1 MNKLLNYWNFLIAI
15 GIDDSTQQKEK
26 KYVRFTN
33 VITLLTVIAILLYI
47 PYSIIQ
53 SYYLLSALQF
63 LDACCVIAVL
73 WLNHKQFHKIARHAY
88 LFVINAFVLINSCFI
103 GHASGVHEFFYIS
116 YVVPF
121 LLFSVRD
128 YKNIVAGVLLAIVS
142 FNIYLHIYPFFVQFN
157 LDAVTQHTIFNL
169 NMWMKFVLFGM
180 AIYILAYYNFYTE
193 TELEDLNEKL
203 KEQAVELKRSNED
216 LEQFAYVISHDL
228 KAPVRNI
235 SSFMNLL
242 LTRTANVSEDA
253 KVFMQHS
260 KESADRLARQI
271 DDMLSYCKVDR
282 NLPPTSNVDLV
293 DLITTIK
300 AELNAKISERKALVT
315 IEGELPVMKNVHAS
329 LMYHVFQNLIT
340 NALKFNTAENPTIKI
355 SCSQKDNETVYSVSD
370 NGIGIDTKFS
380 DKIFQMFKRLHSSEQ
395 YEGSGIGLAVC
406 KKIINFYNGNI
417 WLESSPGNGT
427 TFFFTFS
434 KAAEQ
439 KPEPRTASVVKRMLP
454 ILKAA

>member
-15 GIDDSTQQKEK
+15 GIDDSTQQKEN

-53 SYYLLSALQF
+53 GYYLLSALQF
-63 LDACCVIAVL
+63 LDACCVIAVM

-128 YKNIVAGVLLAIVS
+128 YKNIIAGVLLAIVS

-157 LDAVTQHTIFNL
+157 LDTVTQHTIFNL

-216 LEQFAYVISHDL
+216 LEQFTYVISHDL

-293 DLITTIK
+293 DLVTTIK
-300 AELNAKISERKALVT
+300 AELNAKISERNANITV
-315 IEGELPVMKNVHAS
+315 EGELPVMKNVHAS
-329 LMYHVFQNLIT
+329 LVYHVFQNLIT
-340 NALKFNTAENPTIKI
+340 NALKFNTAENPVIKI
-355 SCSQKDNETVYSVSD
+355 ACFQKDNETVYSVSD

-380 DKIFQMFKRLHSSEQ
+380 EKIFQMFKRLHSSEQ
-395 YEGSGIGLAVC
+395 YEGSGIGLALC

-417 WLESSPGNGT
+417 WLESTPGNGT

-439 KPEPRTASVVKRMLP
+439 KPEPRTPSVVKRMVP

>member
-1 MNKLLNYWNFLIAI
+1 MNKILSHWNSLIAI
-15 GIDDSTQQKEK
+15 GVSADTHKKEN

-47 PYSIIQ
+47 PYSVFQ
-53 SYYLLSALQF
+53 GYYLLSVLQF
-63 LDACCVIAVL
+63 LDACCVLGVL
-73 WLNHKQFHKIARHAY
+73 WLNHKHFHKFARHTY

-128 YKNIVAGVLLAIVS
+128 YKNIIAGVLLAIVS
-142 FNIYLHIYPFFVQFN
+142 FNIYLHIYPFFVQYN
-157 LDAVTQHTIFNL
+157 LDAITQHTIFNL

-242 LTRTANVSEDA
+242 LTRTANVSDDA

-293 DLITTIK
+293 NLITTIK
-300 AELNAKISERKALVT
+300 AELNTKIAERNAAIM
-315 IEGELPVMKNVHAS
+315 IEGELPPMKNVHAS
-329 LMYHVFQNLIT
+329 LVYHVFQNMIS
-340 NALKFNTAENPTIKI
+340 NALKFNTAERPEVKI
-355 SCSQKDNETVYSVSD
+355 ACCQKDNEIVYSVSD
-370 NGIGIDTKFS
+370 NGIGLDVKFS
-380 DKIFQMFKRLHSSEQ
+380 EKIFQMFKRLHSTEQ

-417 WLESSPGNGT
+417 WLESTPGHGT
-427 TFFFTFS
+427 TFYFTFS
-434 KAAEQ
+434 KATEQ
-439 KPEPRTASVVKRMLP
+439 KVEKRMTGVVTRMIP